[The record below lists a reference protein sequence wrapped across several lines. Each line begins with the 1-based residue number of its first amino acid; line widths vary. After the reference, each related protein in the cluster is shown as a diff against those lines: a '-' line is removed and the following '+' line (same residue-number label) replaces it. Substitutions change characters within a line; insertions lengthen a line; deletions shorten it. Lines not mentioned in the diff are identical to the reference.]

1 MRCIAGILMVVS
13 LLLVRGAQVVFPSVL
28 DDGAVTICLWDTR
41 ILEPVAVAVVILR
54 LLRQMW

>member
-1 MRCIAGILMVVS
+1 MVVS